1 MAELD
6 RISEAQEAGERF
18 RNQIRLPFA
27 PGTPEGIVLDRAAG
41 ATSALGRGAYG
52 LVADLAGGTAAAL
65 GLPSLAAD
73 LEQKSDRNYNI
84 ALDQFQ
90 GGYSAGAN
98 RPAAE
103 FDVEPADFFP
113 GATATAPRES
123 PRPQARPAI
132 TPDMVREMLG
142 STPLSMG
149 QPVTQAA
156 RPQAARPQSVIT
168 SGALRRGGP
177 GVQQALAGSQAQE
190 LERLRQTAPGS
201 PPSGTDMLAQ
211 LRAQAAQEILSNQL
225 AAAEEAGTLTPDLL
239 TKLYRGFLG
248 DIGNEELFLRT
259 LMDNK

>member
-1 MAELD
+1 
-6 RISEAQEAGERF
+6 
-18 RNQIRLPFA
+18 
-27 PGTPEGIVLDRAAG
+27 
-41 ATSALGRGAYG
+41 
-52 LVADLAGGTAAAL
+52 
-65 GLPSLAAD
+65 
-73 LEQKSDRNYNI
+73 
-84 ALDQFQ
+84 
-90 GGYSAGAN
+90 
-98 RPAAE
+98 
-103 FDVEPADFFP
+103 
-113 GATATAPRES
+113 
-123 PRPQARPAI
+123 
-132 TPDMVREMLG
+132 MVREMLG